1 MFRHCVRKYAANIKY
16 YEGLSKVNNYREN
29 RSYGKANRVQAI
41 KKFYDIT
48 RETPDYNIDSHDNS
62 LYIKESPKLFPYNK
76 DSEIHPYIRDNYPIN
91 MDNYNYSS
99 HYLVKDFNRRWN
111 KKFTLEEY
119 YRGFKSNLI

>member
-29 RSYGKANRVQAI
+29 RSYGKANRVEAI

-48 RETPDYNIDSHDNS
+48 RETPNCNIDSHDNS
-62 LYIKESPKLFPYNK
+62 LYIKGPPKLYTYVK

-99 HYLVKDFNRRWN
+99 HYLVKDFNKRWKTN
-111 KKFTLEEY
+111 ITLEEY
-119 YRGFKSNLI
+119 YRDFKSSR